1 MTLYVVLLV
10 CAQSVPDC
18 NAKTA
23 RAYQA
28 FVAPP
33 GNIICGTP
41 ATMTIVQSSIAPGE
55 HEYIR
60 QRCELRHY

>member
-1 MTLYVVLLV
+1 MTLYVFVLV
-10 CAQSVPDC
+10 CAASVQDC
-18 NAKTA
+18 NVKTA

-41 ATMTIVQSSIAPGE
+41 ATTTIIQSSVAPAE
-55 HEYIR
+55 NEYIR
-60 QRCELRHY
+60 QRCELRRY